1 MRFGKS
7 HRECEREVRGEGML
21 LSKYKMY
28 INYQVYRDDFLPKK
42 GRVKTD
48 HVIIGGNRLLSQSTG

>member
-1 MRFGKS
+1 
-7 HRECEREVRGEGML
+7 ML